1 MATIAGC
8 HSFYF
13 LFDINKKRRNF
24 AHSGTDLLTAMSITS
39 IIRPFFMRRVRQIE
53 RFSDECHEI
62 QLQQLTQLLDE
73 AKNTEYGKKHDF
85 ARLQDIND
93 FKRRCRWCATKTC
106 AHT

>member
-1 MATIAGC
+1 
-8 HSFYF
+8 
-13 LFDINKKRRNF
+13 
-24 AHSGTDLLTAMSITS
+24 
-39 IIRPFFMRRVRQIE
+39 MRRVRQIE

-73 AKNTEYGKKHDF
+73 AKNTEYGRKHGF

-93 FKRRCRWCATKTC
+93 FKRRCRWYATKTC